1 MHAFKC
7 TFKMCC
13 CTRHRP
19 IKTAM
24 VNIYVLWGHLDGNAQ
39 SITFPS
45 RSLSTNLAC
54 PLTRHACVF
63 NEGRRRLE
71 LL

>member
-1 MHAFKC
+1 MV
-7 TFKMCC
+7 
-13 CTRHRP
+13 
-19 IKTAM
+19 M
-24 VNIYVLWGHLDGNAQ
+24 VNIHVLWGHLDGNAQ

-54 PLTRHACVF
+54 PLTRRACVF

-71 LL
+71 LV